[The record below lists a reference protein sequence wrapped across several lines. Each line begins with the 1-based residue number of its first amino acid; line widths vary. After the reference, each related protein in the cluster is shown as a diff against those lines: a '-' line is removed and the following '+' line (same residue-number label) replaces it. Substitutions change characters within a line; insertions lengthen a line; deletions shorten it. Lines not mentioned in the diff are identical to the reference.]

1 MNYKVLFIIS
11 FVFFFA
17 GCEQNNLNKNLINQE
32 IMTRYKNTG
41 FALVYQETPLYVNLA
56 SNFMPQTQGPGADNF
71 DPAQTMIFERPVRTG
86 MSRRFFR

>member
-41 FALVYQETPLYVNLA
+41 FALVYENELHKEKKITKNIDNRALLIFHKSLKKKFFCEDNEPLKPKN
-56 SNFMPQTQGPGADNF
+56 SN
-71 DPAQTMIFERPVRTG
+71 
-86 MSRRFFR
+86 S